1 MAVRSGGHAVR
12 VEGALQ
18 GGREGSIEE
27 LDIAV
32 DVLCQIAVGLVR
44 RPELAGQDMQP
55 VRS

>member
-1 MAVRSGGHAVR
+1 MAVRSGGRAVR
-12 VEGALQ
+12 VEGAQQ
-18 GGREGSIEE
+18 GGHEGSIEE

-44 RPELAGQDMQP
+44 RPELVRQDMQP